1 MAAAY
6 GRCHQRKAEENEE
19 KQTAKKRDTVL
30 TDVAGKIGSTLGII
44 AAEAAKVVRP
54 LRAKRARRSR
64 SQAHAPALQET
75 SDSLRPFDAAAHKRA
90 QAGEAE

>member
-1 MAAAY
+1 M
-6 GRCHQRKAEENEE
+6 
-19 KQTAKKRDTVL
+19 AKKRDTVL

-64 SQAHAPALQET
+64 
-75 SDSLRPFDAAAHKRA
+75 
-90 QAGEAE
+90 